1 MDIVAIQYPDGTL
14 KSSPF
19 HVRFGTLKI
28 LKTREKTINIF
39 VNGTKTDLTMR
50 LSSSGDAYFL
60 QEIKK
65 PKEEVVEQ
73 AMSSDGVGGSPVNR
87 RSSAPESPN
96 FQPLKGNEE
105 KVNGKY
111 IVVMKIYLFWRM
123 ILILQIIL

>member
-1 MDIVAIQYPDGTL
+1 MDIIAIQYPDGKL

-28 LKTREKTINIF
+28 LKTREKTINIY
-39 VNGTKTDLTMR
+39 VNNNKTELTMR

-65 PKEEVVEQ
+65 TKEESEEI
-73 AMSSDGVGGSPVNR
+73 ANLSDGMGSPVNR

-96 FQPLKGNEE
+96 LSPLKDRNREDD
-105 KVNGKY
+105 KTNG
-111 IVVMKIYLFWRM
+111 M
-123 ILILQIIL
+123 